1 MSRDSSRDPKGVA
14 AGYGLLAAAQ
24 ALNSSVGPGRASQSG
39 ARMEHFD
46 YGTGSGLNMQGS
58 RSHYSPSTGSSHGM
72 AASFDD
78 QSKGQDAY
86 ASQGRSPLDKARS
99 LFASLG
105 LSAEEFEV
113 LSNVPEEKLN
123 VETLPRLIMQLKS
136 QRAEERGL
144 PSRPRD
150 NLSPP
155 REQPYRPVRDDWDE
169 ALCSRP
175 DSKKESNAVPRVFN
189 YNYGQQREGPS
200 RSYERLDYEERM
212 GGSDRYPELSRGHYE
227 SEYDRRGPAPVPERS
242 FMERR
247 TGFPSLSKIEDY
259 HGILPSTFPHVCT
272 LCDFDVHS
280 IKITDSKVVVIQFAK
295 GKCYQKDLVKLAEP
309 FGTVNNHLVLLKKA
323 FLEMRTHEEAAAMVK
338 YYQRTQAVIRGQAL
352 QVYLS
357 TAIKTIQ
364 NNGPT
369 RTQTQTQPR
378 TPTQATDSG
387 YAVIYFANLP
397 VAKDLESELLELA
410 KRFGAVKNSLV
421 LTKQI
426 TDSKV
431 VVIQFAKGKCYQKDL
446 VKLAEPFGTV
456 NNHLVLLKKAFLEMR
471 THEEAAAMVK
481 YYQRT
486 QAVIRGQ
493 ALQVYLSTA
502 IKTIQNNGPTRTQTQ
517 TQPRTPTQATDSG
530 YAVIYFANLPVAK
543 DLESELLELAKCFGA
558 VKNSLV
564 LTKQAFVEMVN
575 PADAEM
581 MVKYYTVNQLKIKGY
596 KVRLNICRKYRRLTK
611 NTPKGKSIGKKE
623 VEKKITSLKSK
634 SVSSSVEG
642 EPEVVKES
650 NVAEVEEGERMN
662 LGDEEDPEELH
673 QSLEG
678 LETPK
683 EECAQK
689 SLENPETQAEE
700 PAEKSTGSSEI
711 QEKGPDDKSL
721 ERGDMENKS
730 LETEDMENKPLEREE
745 TMCEEP
751 AEQSLKSSES
761 QKDEPVEKSLDEPE
775 PAETSFCEEQEFLEP
790 DFPDSME
797 DFVTLDEVGDEEE
810 MLGLESESDATSSN
824 GQRWRKQGGKVVTVS
839 AFRRGYN
846 FEKEILRLAEPFGKV
861 VNKLIL
867 NQRNEAFLELSTSEE
882 AIAMAEFYTANT
894 GVVCG
899 VDVKVR
905 LSVTYKT
912 IKAFIEME
920 NPNEAEE
927 MCRQYMKN
935 PPLFHGKRLLIRL
948 SWKYKKV
955 TQGKRPPVPEESPKR
970 SKRERAEQSKSEDET
985 SSSSKSKTKE
995 EQEEGPPQK
1004 RVREEQQKEIQQEV
1018 SDLNESAVSE
1028 AKEVSDT
1035 IETHETLE
1043 SLEEPAEKVIPPTK
1057 EDTEA
1062 NPSLNEREAVD
1073 KPAETTKGEHT
1084 EETLPKT
1091 LKTEP
1096 METEIV
1102 HKGGACDSA
1111 NEQHTGTDEKTVHS
1125 IKPEPTP
1132 TTLGPYQPN
1141 NPVGVEYVVPKV
1153 GYYCKLCSLFYTSE
1167 STAKNTHCSS
1177 LAHYQKLKLTVFVAG
1192 GIIRTSVLK
1201 SWSVEG
1207 FPAGSHILA
1216 TAQPLIRSGSP
1227 GMTDQSSDRVDS
1239 FDLGTS
1245 SDASMQGQDACG
1257 SQSHRNVDKAMN
1269 LFTTLGLSPED
1280 LDSLTHIPEDQLTVE
1295 TLPKIIMQLK
1305 AQRAEEGGTASK
1317 RSRDDRSSSREQ
1329 PNRAASKPSGV
1340 GKYGQ
1345 LRKGSSR
1352 SYERLDYDE
1361 GKGGG
1366 SDRYPEPS
1374 RGHYESEYDRRGPAP
1389 VPERS
1394 FMERR
1399 TGSPSLSKIEDYHG
1413 ILPKTFPHVCT
1424 LCDFDVHSVKVSRMD
1439 SQEYAEQRGGKV
1451 VVAKYLNG
1459 TCYLEDLLEL
1469 AEPFGTV
1476 VNHLVVVNK
1485 TFLEMLTPEEA
1496 ASMVKYY
1503 QRTTPM
1509 VRGHAIQV
1517 YLSSAIKTIKAFV
1530 EMVNPRD
1537 AEMMV
1542 KYYTIH
1548 PPKLNGKKIKI
1559 ITCKKYRRLKLKPGT
1574 ASHRGK
1580 DSSSSSSSGGSSRR
1594 TNETSGKSK
1603 RSRSRERAST
1613 AKEEGGSSGK
1623 EEQEEPGDQE
1633 SEVMDMENNALEE
1646 EEGVELGEE
1655 EDPEEPDPFLDCTET
1670 PGEEPKEQSLESSE
1684 TQEEGQVET
1693 SLETSATQ
1701 GEQAEKECLESLE
1714 TQVEQS
1720 AEKSLE
1726 GLETQEEETAEKPPE
1741 GPGTQ
1746 GVEPPAKA
1754 PDSLETPELEM
1765 AETSLERSETQRE
1778 APGEE
1783 DSQPADEKATEA
1795 SFPEEEE
1802 GTPEFPDNLEDLV
1815 TLDEVGDEEEAEMT
1829 RLDLETAASSSSSAQ
1844 KEKEGLKMVNV
1855 SFSKK
1860 GYNLVK
1866 EILRLAEPFGKVV
1879 FYKILEQRN
1888 ENFHGGRVVYF
1899 HQLPSSYFPIH
1910 SLLKL
1915 ARRFGKVKYY
1925 VLIWVRNEAFIEME
1939 TSRSALEMCREYKK
1953 NPPTLNGKML
1963 SVYLSWKDK
1972 LMKGRRAPSCSPSPE
1987 PPKRSKRERPER
1999 SKREDETSSS
2009 SKSRTKE
2016 REEEEGP
2023 PQKRGRSQETA
2034 EQGESPVKTREG
2046 EQKQTKDKVLLDKE
2060 TAGRQQEKET
2070 AGEPS
2075 LSEGEASVPFT
2086 TDVDVS
2092 DEADLPEGLGAGA
2105 SASNK
2110 VSSQAPHKRGD
2121 KSESTEETL
2130 PMTVEMEPMETEIVH
2145 KGGACDSANE
2155 QHTGTD
2161 EKTVH
2166 SIKPE
2171 PTPTTLGPYQPNN
2184 PVGVEHVK
2192 AGFYCGLCSL
2202 FYTSEKE
2209 VKVAHCSSL
2218 AHYQKL
2224 QRAKMKDPSR
2234 SSTTPSIIS
2243 DDLIVNGQSHD
2254 EDNPFA
2260 EYMWMEN
2267 EEEFN
2272 RQIEEELWEEE
2283 FIERCFQEMLE
2294 EEEQHEWFIPARD
2307 LPQTINQLQGQLNGL
2322 VIGDCSVLESLVVH
2336 SNLNPNAKEFVPG
2349 VKY

>member
-1 MSRDSSRDPKGVA
+1 MAPSLDVTRGP
-14 AGYGLLAAAQ
+14 
-24 ALNSSVGPGRASQSG
+24 NSNSLQSG
-39 ARMEHFD
+39 
-46 YGTGSGLNMQGS
+46 Y
-58 RSHYSPSTGSSHGM
+58 
-72 AASFDD
+72 
-78 QSKGQDAY
+78 
-86 ASQGRSPLDKARS
+86 LDKATN

-105 LSAEEFEV
+105 LPHEDLDALAC
-113 LSNVPEEKLN
+113 LSEDQLS
-123 VETLPRLIMQLKS
+123 VENLQQSILQLKA
-136 QRAEERGL
+136 QRAEG
-144 PSRPRD
+144 SSVSDRPRD
-150 NLSPP
+150 FRSPP
-155 REQPYRPVRDDWDE
+155 REQPYRAD
-169 ALCSRP
+169 
-175 DSKKESNAVPRVFN
+175 
-189 YNYGQQREGPS
+189 REVKRRRTDAFAYSSG
-200 RSYERLDYEERM
+200 RM
-212 GGSDRYPELSRGHYE
+212 GGSTDLRYTAGYRTYYPT
-227 SEYDRRGPAPVPERS
+227 EYDWDGPAPRPERYFS
-242 FMERR
+242 DVQAFLEMKHPEAAEKMVRYYRTHAAKVNGDRIGVSIFLKHKKLAHWMREEVKSPSTSGEAPGSGSRTGRSVSGDRESSRTRRTSRYDRTRREESREKSLERQERR
-247 TGFPSLSKIEDY
+247 ASRQREESSDKSMDSSESEGEEQENTALRLAQGEGPADKSLDSSDTEGEEQERSGSKLGQGEGPFDKSLESLQTQEVALENKGSQLTQGEEPLDKPLESSETPSEGQDKSCSQSAQKDESSAGPELKEGEKEKAKAAEQGKDQCLDRSKIRKPWPSQKGRFSTGPGVEGSSKVVDIRFRKWSCSVEDLLEMAEPFGTVVAY
-259 HGILPSTFPHVCT
+259 LVYQSSGFLEMLTYEQARVMVRYYQATNDPARELRICLSDKMTAVKAFVEMVDRAEAEIMVTFYKKRPLRIHFKKIEVSLLKNYTFGCNGENADTENATQVQTVPPESEKTVPPESEKTVPPESEKTVPPDSEKTVPPESENTETVHNGEAGDSTDRPQAVNNKTTNT
-272 LCDFDVHS
+272 LGPYTPDNPVGLEYMVPRTGYFCKLCSVFSSSENEKTAHCSSLEHYEKVKTS
-280 IKITDSKVVVIQFAK
+280 IAELDQQLTVESVITDSKVVVIQFAK

-421 LTKQI
+421 LTKQ
-426 TDSKV
+426 
-431 VVIQFAKGKCYQKDL
+431 
-446 VKLAEPFGTV
+446 
-456 NNHLVLLKKAFLEMR
+456 
-471 THEEAAAMVK
+471 
-481 YYQRT
+481 
-486 QAVIRGQ
+486 
-493 ALQVYLSTA
+493 
-502 IKTIQNNGPTRTQTQ
+502 
-517 TQPRTPTQATDSG
+517 
-530 YAVIYFANLPVAK
+530 
-543 DLESELLELAKCFGA
+543 
-558 VKNSLV
+558 
-564 LTKQAFVEMVN
+564 AFVEMVN

-611 NTPKGKSIGKKE
+611 NTPKGKSIGNKE

-634 SVSSSVEG
+634 AVSSSVEG

-650 NVAEVEEGERMN
+650 NAAEVEEGERMN

-882 AIAMAEFYTANT
+882 AIAMAEFYTANK

-935 PPLFHGKRLLIRL
+935 PPLFHGKRLLVRL

-1062 NPSLNEREAVD
+1062 NPSLDEREAVD

-1111 NEQHTGTDEKTVHS
+1111 NEQNTGTDEKTVHS

-1177 LAHYQKLKLTVFVAG
+1177 LAHYQKLK
-1192 GIIRTSVLK
+1192 
-1201 SWSVEG
+1201 
-1207 FPAGSHILA
+1207 
-1216 TAQPLIRSGSP
+1216 
-1227 GMTDQSSDRVDS
+1227 
-1239 FDLGTS
+1239 
-1245 SDASMQGQDACG
+1245 
-1257 SQSHRNVDKAMN
+1257 
-1269 LFTTLGLSPED
+1269 
-1280 LDSLTHIPEDQLTVE
+1280 
-1295 TLPKIIMQLK
+1295 
-1305 AQRAEEGGTASK
+1305 
-1317 RSRDDRSSSREQ
+1317 
-1329 PNRAASKPSGV
+1329 
-1340 GKYGQ
+1340 
-1345 LRKGSSR
+1345 
-1352 SYERLDYDE
+1352 
-1361 GKGGG
+1361 
-1366 SDRYPEPS
+1366 
-1374 RGHYESEYDRRGPAP
+1374 
-1389 VPERS
+1389 
-1394 FMERR
+1394 
-1399 TGSPSLSKIEDYHG
+1399 
-1413 ILPKTFPHVCT
+1413 
-1424 LCDFDVHSVKVSRMD
+1424 
-1439 SQEYAEQRGGKV
+1439 GGKV

-1559 ITCKKYRRLKLKPGT
+1559 ITCKKYRRLKVKPGT

-1580 DSSSSSSSGGSSRR
+1580 DSSSGSSRR
-1594 TNETSGKSK
+1594 TNETPGRSK
-1603 RSRSRERAST
+1603 QSRSRERAST

-1623 EEQEEPGDQE
+1623 EEQEEPGDQG
-1633 SEVMDMENNALEE
+1633 SEVMDMENNATEE

-1754 PDSLETPELEM
+1754 PESLETQELEM
-1765 AETSLERSETQRE
+1765 ADTSLERSETQRE

-1783 DSQPADEKATEA
+1783 VSQPADEKATEA

-1844 KEKEGLKMVNV
+1844 KEK
-1855 SFSKK
+1855 
-1860 GYNLVK
+1860 
-1866 EILRLAEPFGKVV
+1866 
-1879 FYKILEQRN
+1879 
-1888 ENFHGGRVVYF
+1888 
-1899 HQLPSSYFPIH
+1899 
-1910 SLLKL
+1910 
-1915 ARRFGKVKYY
+1915 
-1925 VLIWVRNEAFIEME
+1925 EAFIEME

-2016 REEEEGP
+2016 REEEEEGP
-2023 PQKRGRSQETA
+2023 PQKRGRSQETG

-2060 TAGRQQEKET
+2060 AAGSQQEKET

-2075 LSEGEASVPFT
+2075 LSEGEAGVPFT

-2092 DEADLPEGLGAGA
+2092 DEAGLPEGLGAGA

-2130 PMTVEMEPMETEIVH
+2130 PMTVETEPVEIVH

-2202 FYTSEKE
+2202 FYTSEE
-2209 VKVAHCSSL
+2209 EAKVTHCSSL

-2234 SSTTPSIIS
+2234 SSTTPSIIN